1 MKRSRYSYDGDNWQF
16 IRWRGAVNS
25 AIKGARGQE
34 FLRDLAEA
42 LDAMPNKRLIA
53 NEFRNTD
60 GDFCALGVLGA
71 ERGIDMSNLDP
82 YDRETIASAFEIA
95 PALAAEVVFENDE
108 AGFYNENPK
117 ARWKRMRQWVE
128 SNLRGEIHD

>member
-1 MKRSRYSYDGDNWQF
+1 MKRSGYSYDGDNWSV

-25 AIKGARGQE
+25 EIKGARGQE

-53 NEFRNTD
+53 NEFRNKN
-60 GDFCALGVLGA
+60 GEFCALGVLGA
-71 ERGIDMSNLDP
+71 ERGIEMSNLDP
-82 YDRETIASAFEIA
+82 YDIKTIASVFEIA
-95 PALAAEVVFENDE
+95 PALVSEVFFENDV